1 MNRGLRPCRFSMLAG
16 LLCLAGCEH
25 FDPPSLLP
33 STVTASTLPPS
44 KLKTQQI
51 ADVQVA
57 LARSLEKQGET
68 AQAIA
73 TYKEAL
79 RLDPSRADAGLRL
92 AMLYDKEGKFNE
104 SLPLYQKALAG
115 SPGNPDIFCDMGYSL
130 YLQRRFGEAE
140 VNLRQ
145 AIALAPEHV
154 RAHNN
159 LGLVLAHSGQ
169 PEEAV
174 AEFRRAGCT
183 EADAQINLAFALTL
197 ENNWAEAGRRY
208 EKALAIDSSSAAARK
223 GLRELDSVVTKANQV
238 RPASAPSQSST
249 SVAQLGQPA
258 VPVPPGCNED
268 PNAAR
273 RQAN

>member
-1 MNRGLRPCRFSMLAG
+1 MNLRRCPLGTLAA
-16 LLCLAGCEH
+16 LLCLAGCQH
-25 FDPPSLLP
+25 FDPPSMP
-33 STVTASTLPPS
+33 QSTVAASTLTPPKS
-44 KLKTQQI
+44 KTRQI

-57 LARSLEKQGET
+57 LGRSLEQQGET
-68 AQAIA
+68 AKAMA
-73 TYKEAL
+73 SYKEAL

-92 AMLYDKEGKFNE
+92 AILYDKEGKFKE
-104 SLPLYQKALAG
+104 SLPLYQKALAAY
-115 SPGNPDIFCDMGYSL
+115 PGNPDLFCDMGYSL

-140 VNLRQ
+140 FNLRQ
-145 AIALAPEHV
+145 ALVLAPEHV

-183 EADAQINLAFALTL
+183 EADVQINLAFALTL

-208 EKALAIDSSSAAARK
+208 EMALAIDSSSVAARK
-223 GLRELDSVVTKANQV
+223 GLQELDAVVAKANQV
-238 RPASAPSQSST
+238 CPASGASQSSA
-249 SVAQLGQPA
+249 SVAQLGKPSLIPA
-258 VPVPPGCNED
+258 SARDTD
-268 PNAAR
+268 PKAGNN